1 MDKETWLPKGGVMTL
16 RELRLQAIIN
26 RIKDAI
32 RQGECDLEELQDL
45 TKEDIKELKNENHR
59 T

>member
-1 MDKETWLPKGGVMTL
+1 MTL
-16 RELRLQAIIN
+16 KELRLQAIIN

-32 RQGECDLEELQDL
+32 RRCECDLEELQDL
-45 TKEDIKELKNENHR
+45 TEEDIEELKNENHR

>member
-1 MDKETWLPKGGVMTL
+1 MTL

-32 RQGECDLEELQDL
+32 RRCECDLEELQGL
-45 TKEDIKELKNENHR
+45 TEEDIKELNNENHR